1 MPRSENSPPICR
13 KVVLAAVLLVTAW
26 LVPAA
31 HASTN
36 VVSVYGTSTCI
47 SGTWTL
53 SIRLTDQRIS
63 GDLVD
68 AYNTDPA
75 VPVKLADSVPL
86 TFGVPLDPAFTFSAG
101 RDRKVTVDV
110 VPHGALASAHIGE
123 SRGVRPDGCAR

>member
-1 MPRSENSPPICR
+1 MTTNWRVSALAMLTLTAALAPP
-13 KVVLAAVLLVTAW
+13 
-26 LVPAA
+26 A

-36 VVSVYGTSTCI
+36 VVSVYGTSTCS

-123 SRGVRPDGCAR
+123 WRGVRPVSCS